1 MVLICLLILKILY
14 LFRIIVLF
22 YIFEIKSIYNKM
34 KTIIIERIKIF
45 FQIIIVFVNIQ
56 QINVNN
62 TEKVPCSNLP

>member
-14 LFRIIVLF
+14 LFRIIVLV
-22 YIFEIKSIYNKM
+22 YVFEIKSIYNKM

-62 TEKVPCSNLP
+62 TEKVPCNNLP